1 MGGGEGAEAAREL
14 IEEHEIHTV
23 ECMFPDIW
31 GTPRGKRLPAKHFLK
46 SLDKGFAIADICQ
59 VWDLHSFI
67 IDVPFRPFD
76 TGWPD
81 MAVVPDL
88 ETLRPASW
96 REGTALVVC
105 DTFDERTH
113 EPLVVDSRQQLRSAI
128 ERVRATGYEPIAA
141 SEIEFHLCNDDWTPF
156 YTGVHCY
163 SLTKGA
169 EVEPVVGDIRRRLD
183 AFGIDVE
190 ACNVEYGPAQIEVNL
205 AYGPALEIADN
216 TVIFKYVVKETARQH
231 GLRATFMAK
240 PYREE
245 AGNGLHIHQSLRD
258 PSTGTNAFAVGDLEG
273 EGPVRSSLLRR
284 WLTGLLAHQL
294 ELTAVN
300 CPTINS
306 YKRVEDYS
314 FAPTC
319 VTWGG
324 DNRTVAVRA
333 ITGHGEADRLES
345 RGAAADANPYLVI
358 AGLLHAG
365 VDGLTSELPLPEF
378 TAGDAYVDTSS
389 PRLPATLAEALDA
402 LEGSA
407 FYREAFGDLFVD
419 TFLALGRHEVGL
431 FASQVTE
438 WERERYREFV

>member
-1 MGGGEGAEAAREL
+1 VTGSGSERAREL
-14 IEEHEIHTV
+14 IEKHGIHTV
-23 ECMFPDIW
+23 ECLFADIW

-46 SLDKGFAIADICQ
+46 SPEKGFAIADVCH

-76 TGWPD
+76 SGWPD
-81 MAVVPDL
+81 MAVIPDL
-88 ETLRPASW
+88 ETFGLAPW
-96 REGTALVVC
+96 LEGTAFVVC
-105 DTFDERTH
+105 DTVDERTH
-113 EPLVVDSRQQLRSAI
+113 EPLVVDSRHQLRRAV
-128 ERVRATGYEPIAA
+128 ERVRAAGYEPIVA

-169 EVEPVVGDIRRRLD
+169 EVEPVVGDIRRKLE

-190 ACNVEYGPAQIEVNL
+190 ACNVEYGPAQVEVNL
-205 AYGPALEIADN
+205 AYGPALQVADN
-216 TVIFKYVVKETARQH
+216 TVIFKYVVKEVTRQH

-245 AGNGLHIHQSLRD
+245 AGNGLHVHQSLRD
-258 PSTGTNAFAVGDLEG
+258 PSTGGNAFAVDDLGDG
-273 EGPVRSSLLRR
+273 APPISSSLMRR
-284 WLTGLLAHQL
+284 WLTGLLAHQI

-319 VTWGG
+319 ATWGG
-324 DNRTVAVRA
+324 DNRTVAVRSIA
-333 ITGHGEADRLES
+333 GLGEATRLES

-365 VDGLTSELPLPEF
+365 TDGLGRELPLPPY
-378 TAGDAYVDTSS
+378 TPGDAYCDTTS
-389 PRLPATLAEALDA
+389 PRIPATLQDA
-402 LEGSA
+402 LVAFEQSA

-419 TFLALGRHEVGL
+419 SFVALGRHEVDL
-431 FASQVTE
+431 FARQVTE
-438 WERERYREFV
+438 WERARYREVV

>member
-1 MGGGEGAEAAREL
+1 VSSETDRVREL
-14 IEEHEIHTV
+14 IEQHGIHTV
-23 ECMFPDIW
+23 ECLFADIW
-31 GTPRGKRLPAKHFLK
+31 GTPRGKRLPAKHFFK
-46 SLDKGFAIADICQ
+46 NPEKGFAIADVCH

-76 TGWPD
+76 SGWPD
-81 MAVVPDL
+81 MAVIPDL
-88 ETLRPASW
+88 ETFGPAPW
-96 REGTALVVC
+96 REGTAFVVC
-105 DTFDERTH
+105 DTVDERTH
-113 EPLVVDSRQQLRSAI
+113 EPLVVDSRHQLRRAV
-128 ERVRATGYEPIAA
+128 ERVRAAGYEPVVA

-169 EVEPVVGDIRRRLD
+169 EVEPVVGDIRRKLE

-190 ACNVEYGPAQIEVNL
+190 ACNVEYGPAQVEVNL
-205 AYGPALEIADN
+205 AYGPALRVADN
-216 TVIFKYVVKETARQH
+216 TVIFKYVVKEVAREH

-245 AGNGLHIHQSLRD
+245 AGNGLHVHQSLRD
-258 PSTGTNAFAVGDLEG
+258 PSTGTNAFAVDDLGGDA
-273 EGPVRSSLLRR
+273 PISSSVMRR
-284 WLTGLLAHQL
+284 WAAGLLAHQI

-324 DNRTVAVRA
+324 DNRTVAVRSIA
-333 ITGHGEADRLES
+333 GLGEATRLES

-365 VDGLTSELPLPEF
+365 ADGLARDLPLPEF

-389 PRLPATLAEALDA
+389 PRIPANLQDA
-402 LEGSA
+402 LAAFGQSA
-407 FYREAFGDLFVD
+407 FYREAFGELFVD
-419 TFLALGRHEVGL
+419 TFLTLGRHEVDL
-431 FASQVTE
+431 FARQVTE